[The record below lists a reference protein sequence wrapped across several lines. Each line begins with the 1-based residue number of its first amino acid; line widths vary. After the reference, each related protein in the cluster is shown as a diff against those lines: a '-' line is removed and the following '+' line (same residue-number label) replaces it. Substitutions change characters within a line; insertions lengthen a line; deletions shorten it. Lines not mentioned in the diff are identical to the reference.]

1 MFGSAHYA
9 YTKTPK
15 PRGPSELRFLV
26 FCALISTVSLF
37 SDSSSLLSPCA
48 SAPPPPPHPTT
59 TTTLPTL
66 ISQTHFMPVFGGR
79 DSIISGARQ
88 ATMRRVVSALTQGRR
103 LIKAT
108 LTFHFSPITA
118 PGWWSRGA
126 GGRGR
131 ASQIVSVACQRKLR
145 DARDARSSLELQVC
159 PSTKKQRHSSPT
171 QCVCV
176 CMNTSP

>member
-26 FCALISTVSLF
+26 FYALISTVSLF
-37 SDSSSLLSPCA
+37 SDSSSLSLLLRQHRH
-48 SAPPPPPHPTT
+48 PPTA

-66 ISQTHFMPVFGGR
+66 ISQTHFLPVFGGR

-88 ATMRRVVSALTQGRR
+88 ATMRRAVSALTQGRR

-118 PGWWSRGA
+118 PGW
-126 GGRGR
+126 
-131 ASQIVSVACQRKLR
+131 
-145 DARDARSSLELQVC
+145 
-159 PSTKKQRHSSPT
+159 
-171 QCVCV
+171 
-176 CMNTSP
+176 